1 MNKTTIDYRFLT
13 AEEISPT
20 LLARF
25 QRRQEV
31 THCWRKEDG
40 LWVIRP
46 AERTIGDWGEKEQ
59 DFICWC
65 LSNTLASGGMV
76 AGAFVDGKLKG
87 ILSVEPALF
96 GSRKQYL
103 EIPFLQVSRE
113 MRGRGIGRELFAMA
127 KTFAAD
133 KGAEKLYISSNPA
146 VETQAF
152 YRAMGC
158 VEAEEYSEA
167 HVRQGPLDCQMECN
181 V

>member
-1 MNKTTIDYRFLT
+1 MNKTMIKYRFLT
-13 AEEISPT
+13 AEEISPK
-20 LLARF
+20 LFAGF

-40 LWVIRP
+40 QWVIRP
-46 AERTIGDWGEKEQ
+46 AERTIGDWGEKEHA
-59 DFICWC
+59 FICWC
-65 LSNTLASGGMV
+65 LCNTLASGGMV
-76 AGAFVDGKLKG
+76 AGAFADGCLKG
-87 ILSVEPALF
+87 ILSVEAEPF

-113 MRGRGIGRELFAMA
+113 MRGNGIGRQLFAMA
-127 KTFAAD
+127 KTFAAE

-152 YRAMGC
+152 YKAMDC

-167 HVRQGPLDCQMECN
+167 HVRQGPLDCQIECN